1 MQTESLPIRRPA
13 RIHIKT
19 DAQESGQ
26 GARKAPLAALL
37 VLALAL
43 GGCTDVL
50 YSEPPVTKAEPKA
63 AIAVPPQ
70 AIELTQRAID
80 EGRLED
86 AERMLEHIVSM
97 DAKNPEVRL
106 LVAELRLASGKPAEA
121 LNAFE
126 RIKDEPEVAAR
137 ALQGMGISMMLINSK
152 QPGFEN
158 LQRAVEM
165 DPSLW
170 RAWNGIASYYD
181 TKGAWNEAVAAY
193 DAALAERPDDAM
205 IRNNRGFS
213 YFMQGKLDEAI
224 ADLQRALQ
232 LDPELE
238 PARANL
244 RLALAWSG
252 RYVHALAGVS
262 DRDMPEVLNNVGYV
276 AMMRGDLE
284 NAEAYL
290 LRAMEV
296 DPSFNEKAWRNL
308 AYLRNLKELSE
319 IEPPAPAVLP
329 PETMAETIGE

>member
-13 RIHIKT
+13 RADDRRI
-19 DAQESGQ
+19 AQVSGQ
-26 GARKAPLAALL
+26 GARKAPLAAFFA
-37 VLALAL
+37 LALAL
-43 GGCTDVL
+43 GGCTDAL
-50 YSEPPVTKAEPKA
+50 YSEPPMTKPEPQAAVT
-63 AIAVPPQ
+63 VPPQ
-70 AIELTQRAID
+70 AFDLAERALD

-86 AERMLEHIVSM
+86 AERIIDQIVSM
-97 DAKNPEVRL
+97 DRKNPRARL
-106 LVAELRLASGKPAEA
+106 LVAELRLARGNPAKA
-121 LNAFE
+121 LNSFE
-126 RIKDEPEVAAR
+126 SVKDEPEVAAR
-137 ALQGMGISMMLINSK
+137 ALQGMGISMLLINSK
-152 QPGFEN
+152 QLGFEH

-170 RAWNGIASYYD
+170 RAWNAIGSYYD
-181 TKGAWNEAVAAY
+181 TKGAWPEAVAAY
-193 DAALAERPDDAM
+193 DAALAERPEDAM
-205 IRNNRGFS
+205 IYNNRGFS
-213 YFMQGKLDEAI
+213 YFMQGQLEEAI

-232 LDPELE
+232 LDPELD

-252 RYVHALAGVS
+252 RYVHALAGVA
-262 DRDMPEVLNNVGYV
+262 DRDMPEVLNNIGYV

-308 AYLRNLKELSE
+308 AYLRNLKELGS